1 MTSTTQP
8 SRQESDPGSLF
19 ERLMVL
25 NREALTAAHDDT
37 AYHVLA
43 AALHGV
49 YTRPHAHQLARVQR
63 SAEAH
68 SAGIGRDAPAYQ
80 HSTSSAAARGHKSI
94 FMLLARQAH
103 AKIQLAHLVPQKDKP
118 KS

>member
-43 AALHGV
+43 AALHEV
-49 YTRPHAHQLARVQR
+49 YTRPNAHQLALVQR
-63 SAEAH
+63 SAEAQL
-68 SAGIGRDAPAYQ
+68 GPPAA
-80 HSTSSAAARGHKSI
+80 SGHQSQDGQGPGHHDPPSLL
-94 FMLLARQAH
+94 MLADEVIR
-103 AKIQLAHLVPQKDKP
+103 
-118 KS
+118 